1 MWKNLS
7 KGHLHYFKELK
18 KKKRRSVFY
27 LYAGYIAYVAMF
39 VFAVGAVVNWAI

>member
-18 KKKRRSVFY
+18 KEKRRNVFF
-27 LYAGYIAYVAMF
+27 LYAGYIAYVVLF
-39 VFAVGAVVNWAI
+39 VLAVRAAKYWVI